1 MKKICIFLL
10 IIFLVGC
17 NENIET
23 SDAVLVNVQNTYK
36 EKQLYNLYINK
47 KYVLNKYEPEQKS
60 YTGVFIEQKEGD
72 FINQFKD
79 FTNTDPSVYM
89 QYLKLTDSYPL
100 SWVLNC
106 YSNLKTPFI
115 TILPP
120 DNEEDFFNKTLIKN
134 LAKDFGNLK
143 IPMFVNVYPANET
156 FLKNQSEYIKFLQD
170 AKTYFNIYAPNV
182 AMVWSVD
189 LDFCYDAQSLYPGD
203 NYVDWVGLN
212 VYENIDENKKL
223 NLMFKQFDFLYKNYA
238 YKKPMFINL
247 AISHFGS
254 PSYEYNINDKINELD
269 RFFNK
274 MPNKYKR
281 LKMINYINYDT
292 FKANTKNK
300 QNYLVTDNK
309 KILESYTKLLNSDM
323 FLDTVNFSNTNK
335 EVLDQH
341 KTDSIVYKIDDTFF
355 VDENFLLNNNIESIN
370 ENISQNIINID
381 GKNYYDFKNVLNLMG
396 KQAEIDETNQKIVI
410 Q

>member
-1 MKKICIFLL
+1 
-10 IIFLVGC
+10 
-17 NENIET
+17 
-23 SDAVLVNVQNTYK
+23 
-36 EKQLYNLYINK
+36 
-47 KYVLNKYEPEQKS
+47 
-60 YTGVFIEQKEGD
+60 
-72 FINQFKD
+72 
-79 FTNTDPSVYM
+79 
-89 QYLKLTDSYPL
+89 
-100 SWVLNC
+100 
-106 YSNLKTPFI
+106 
-115 TILPP
+115 
-120 DNEEDFFNKTLIKN
+120 
-134 LAKDFGNLK
+134 
-143 IPMFVNVYPANET
+143 
-156 FLKNQSEYIKFLQD
+156 
-170 AKTYFNIYAPNV
+170 
-182 AMVWSVD
+182 MVWSVD

-323 FLDTVNFSNTNK
+323 FLYTVNFSNTNK

-355 VDENFLLNNNIESIN
+355 VDENFLVNNNIE
-370 ENISQNIINID
+370 NIIAATSIGQSKSFSNAIDITITASGIAKNIN
-381 GKNYYDFKNVLNLMG
+381 KTFIIYFNPFILPLEAMYREFFFPLFFIYIMNVYSFCY
-396 KQAEIDETNQKIVI
+396 
-410 Q
+410 